1 MMGNSCF
8 FIHNENLSPFTG
20 PHMKQKLFSN
30 SNIFFSTITV
40 LLLFSYRTCFVTVSD
55 INMFFQLYIFFRTTT
70 FSNGGSCRMLV
81 PTSQAI
87 AGVLERVFDRSGLPE
102 TAGPGGVEMG

>member
-8 FIHNENLSPFTG
+8 FIHNESLSPFTG

-30 SNIFFSTITV
+30 SN
-40 LLLFSYRTCFVTVSD
+40 
-55 INMFFQLYIFFRTTT
+55 MFFQLSQFYYYFLIGHVLSQFRISTCFFNYQSFFRTTT

-81 PTSQAI
+81 PTS
-87 AGVLERVFDRSGLPE
+87 
-102 TAGPGGVEMG
+102 